1 MHCVCYFLVSYC
13 LKWGATKLTKSTQ
26 MYQSSACHFC
36 LVYPESFITSV
47 IYFYW
52 VPYPGRRQW
61 EAHRETI
68 KSDAVV
74 SSSGCKRNRKRC
86 YKRFVSICW
95 TCTFPIRCLC
105 HHRKK
110 LRLYTIQTSFEY
122 EPLFVWLKF
131 ITLWFVLFNYCVPLT
146 QQLLSLLLSV
156 LLDDLRYTKLELYRI
171 FGRRSKSICFSV

>member
-1 MHCVCYFLVSYC
+1 MWSHKIDEKYPNVPKLCMSFLFGLSREFHYFCNLF
-13 LKWGATKLTKSTQ
+13 LLGPLPGST
-26 MYQSSACHFC
+26 A
-36 LVYPESFITSV
+36 
-47 IYFYW
+47 W
-52 VPYPGRRQW
+52 QW

-74 SSSGCKRNRKRC
+74 SSSGCCKRNRKRC

-146 QQLLSLLLSV
+146 QQLLSPFRFQCSWMIWGILS
-156 LLDDLRYTKLELYRI
+156 
-171 FGRRSKSICFSV
+171 

>member
-1 MHCVCYFLVSYC
+1 MF
-13 LKWGATKLTKSTQ
+13 
-26 MYQSSACHFC
+26 QSSTCHFC

-52 VPYPGRRQW
+52 VPYPGRRQL

-122 EPLFVWLKF
+122 EPFFVWLKF
-131 ITLWFVLFNYCVPLT
+131 ITLWFVLFNYCACLSPFRF
-146 QQLLSLLLSV
+146 QCYWMIWCILSLLC
-156 LLDDLRYTKLELYRI
+156 KLEVYRI
-171 FGRRSKSICFSV
+171 YERRNKSVPKSAFLWKNIK